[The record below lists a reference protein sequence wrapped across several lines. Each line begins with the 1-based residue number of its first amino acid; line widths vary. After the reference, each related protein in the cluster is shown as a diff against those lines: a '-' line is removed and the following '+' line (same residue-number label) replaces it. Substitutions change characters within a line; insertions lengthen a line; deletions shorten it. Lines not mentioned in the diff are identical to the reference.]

1 MSILHH
7 VRYGSGRPIV
17 FLGSIAS
24 TLDMWEPQL
33 NALSAGAQVIAL
45 DHRGHGGSPVIP
57 GPCTLADLAADV
69 LETLDH
75 LAVGRFA
82 VVGLSLGGAVAQH
95 LATHTDRV
103 EQAALLCTAPKF
115 GTRNTWKERERLTR
129 SHGIDPM
136 VDAISSLWLSETFA
150 TQNPATADRM
160 RRMIASTP
168 GEAYAACAAALA
180 EFDRTDSPTLPV
192 PTLTIAGAEDR
203 STPPEVVA
211 QLGGEN
217 IVVPGAHVPT
227 VETPEDI
234 NRALA
239 RFLEVTP

>member
-7 VRYGSGRPIV
+7 VRYGSGQPIV

-24 TLDMWEPQL
+24 TLEMWEPQL
-33 NALSAGAQVIAL
+33 NGLSAGAEVIAI

-75 LAVGRFA
+75 LDIKRFS

-103 EQAALLCTAPKF
+103 ERAALLCTAPKF
-115 GTRNTWKERERLTR
+115 GQRSTWLEREELTR
-129 SHGIDPM
+129 TQGIGPM
-136 VDAISSLWLSETFA
+136 VEAILGLWLSEAFTA
-150 TQNPATADRM
+150 QNPATVDRM

-203 STPPEVVA
+203 STPPATVA
-211 QLGGEN
+211 QLGGEHV
-217 IVVPGAHVPT
+217 VVPGAHVPT
-227 VETPEDI
+227 VESPEAI
-234 NRALA
+234 THALSH
-239 RFLEVTP
+239 FLEVSL